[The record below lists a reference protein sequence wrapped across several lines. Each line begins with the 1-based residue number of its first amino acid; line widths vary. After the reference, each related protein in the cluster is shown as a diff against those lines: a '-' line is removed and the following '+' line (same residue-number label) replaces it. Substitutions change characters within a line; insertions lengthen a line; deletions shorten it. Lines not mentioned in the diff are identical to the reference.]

1 MLQKTHSLDV
11 LGTDDPE
18 GSEAA
23 LQQGDTF
30 EYLLPDASFLL
41 FGAFSQAGFD
51 LRITNSEGIT
61 HTVADYYSYSPSPN
75 LVIESGAGL
84 TPSMVKSLFPR
95 AFGSDIQFAGPA
107 PSGAAL
113 IEIGTVKLV
122 VGTVTVRHAD
132 GSEEAVIKGSVLYQG
147 DVLITA
153 GGSFVKAEM
162 RDGTKFQLGQNGEA
176 VLDKYEF
183 IEADDVGRF
192 EATVRVGGFYYKS
205 GKIGEVSSAS
215 SQVHTTFNTP
225 TSIIG
230 VRGSELEGAVDSN
243 GETVVVHRSGVL
255 VVTDINGLNEV
266 VLDTP
271 GNTALVVFN
280 GTPVFSVEPSVS
292 AQQALQSA
300 LPPADDST
308 AEEEAVEADQEG
320 EELEEAVDDVFED
333 TEAETEADQ
342 DAESGQEVAEE
353 QEEDLEETDTL
364 DADDESDSDD
374 GLGTLDSDAL
384 GDTEQIETQTD
395 QDTELE
401 DASSSFSTFTN
412 PNASLNSLNAENKVV
427 LETLG
432 ASSVSADSS
441 ENELLTFALVDSSV
455 QLTPEAQLQ
464 IDQVIEPEV
473 ILPDNAPIAA
483 PDELVVQ
490 DSGVIDVTALLLGN
504 DSDPDA
510 GQILQV
516 MSASSS
522 RADAISA
529 ENGVVRFQP
538 NQSVLQ
544 SLTLGETS
552 TETFSYTIESGTLSA
567 SAEVVVIYQ
576 GSNDAPVALDD
587 QAFGSEDDRII
598 LDVLANDTDLDVND
612 SLVIVEVDTSSTL
625 GTVEIAADGQSLIY
639 LPPQFLSSGV
649 IEDEVH
655 YTISDGILIS
665 SAVVL
670 ITVEGRNDAPVIRS
684 DPEAF
689 TIELGASDGDV
700 TIPIE
705 AIFTDADVGSSLTV
719 IALDTSLTQGSVR
732 LGSVIYNPGAAF
744 DYLNQGQ
751 VAFEQFGIEV
761 QDELGQV
768 GQGVFTFQI
777 SGVNDGPVALD
788 NTATVRA
795 KDEITPAIASSVLA
809 DDADV
814 DGDALTVSAIRS
826 GGLEDPSG
834 LEGSIGILLTGTYGA
849 LTLNADGSY
858 SYAAKAGAADALPA
872 GVVAEDVFTYTVTD
886 GTLSDRA
893 ELRIMVTGVND
904 APVALANMAAVL
916 ENETIVLASESSV
929 LADDADIDGDALS
942 VVGIR
947 SGGLEDTDGIEG
959 IVGSA
964 ITGTYGTLMLNAD
977 GSYSY
982 AATAG
987 TADALADGVTAEDV
1001 FTYTVTDG
1009 TLSDRAELRITVT
1022 GVNDAPVAVSIS
1034 TAVVSSSASSLDSI
1048 IFESSILVDDPD
1060 PDDDVLLVE
1069 TIRSGELEDD
1079 NTNSEGTVGIAL
1091 DGNYGTLILNADGS
1105 YRYATTVSAVA
1116 ALPEGVSADDVF
1128 TYSITDGA
1136 AADSAEL
1143 RIRVMGVNDGPVA
1156 LDNTA
1161 TVRAKDE
1168 ITPAIASS
1176 VLADDADVDGDALTV
1191 SAIRSGGLEDPSGLE
1206 GSIGI
1211 LLTGTYGALT
1221 LNADGSYSYAA
1232 KAGAADALPAGVV
1245 AEDVFT
1251 YTVTDG
1257 TLSDR
1262 AELRIM
1268 VTGVNDAPVALANMA
1283 AVLENE
1289 TIVLASESSVLA
1301 DDADID
1307 GDALSVVGIRS
1318 GGLEDTDGIEGIVGS
1333 AITGTYGT
1341 LMLNADGSYSYAAT
1355 AGTADALADGV
1366 TAEDV
1371 FTYTVTDGT
1380 LSDRAE
1386 LRITVTGVNDQAVFA
1401 VAATDYSVTRNA
1413 AFDNTA
1419 FGTIGIV
1426 DADQSQSVLASAE
1439 AQYGSVKIGPDST
1452 WTYTLD
1458 NSNRVVEASVDGDV
1472 LLDTITFTSLDG
1484 SYERVSITIYTTNL
1498 PARLTVEL
1506 SDLQSTTLVIGDI
1519 DNAILSGQVSFTDN
1533 EGAVLL
1539 PIAASYGT
1547 VEISEESWI
1556 YRIDDQNMTL
1566 LGLDDGETVL
1576 EQIIFRS
1583 DDAQDLNDDGMILDL
1598 DRDQDGALDLYEG
1611 RQIVF
1616 VELLGRNDSPI
1627 VDLDTVQ
1634 IDQFDDQIIASSEA
1648 TGILQS
1654 VVDPDNQDGSVSDIL
1669 SVSGVRLGG
1678 NQTVG
1683 AFSSTGLTLSGFY
1696 GELTVQSD
1704 GSYQY
1709 ILDQDARDNAL
1720 ENAEA
1725 VEDVFT
1731 IAVTDG
1737 SETVSSELR
1746 FRIDNVSPIA
1756 IDGDVLYR
1764 RVNTDTPTVR
1774 LTYTD
1779 IDALTLTLQTLDELP
1794 NGLSVSTVMTGTGGE
1809 IQISGVLDPSVVS
1822 LSGMLSSDVGDY
1834 LLESNVNDGDNLML
1848 IDRFILSVRSP
1859 NSLSV
1864 PDATYEFIK
1873 GESDYVSAYVD
1884 PNEYGSFVFVN
1895 LWEPNELG
1903 DRLAV
1908 FGNVAVIVY
1917 SEDGA
1922 VLTVE
1927 GAAQLDLNNSPGAD
1941 LITLKGIVDN
1951 LSLGGIS
1958 ALDTLVNQTTILASP
1973 GQNDFQL
1980 QNEGYI
1986 RLTSNGLG
1994 TRAEFDDSEA
2004 GVVGETLSDPL
2015 IYGETT
2021 QTKVGRIFLVP
2032 DNDPAAPYLILSS
2045 LNSAGE
2051 IFVTGYSGYSVSQ
2064 PSVLEISRS
2073 DVPSIMTQSASGSIT
2088 LSSGGALVTG
2098 ELTNGGVIRLV
2109 NNSHDGVIVGG
2120 AGSAGHLIVS
2130 GTYLEDGRLIS
2141 QSAGQ
2146 LIKDTDPNELSVGSM
2161 VLTGTIEI
2169 NADLF
2174 LSNVN
2179 QSLDWR
2185 DGLINLAHSADLM
2198 IAGGSLIVGSDT
2210 LISGFGNLSFGSA
2223 SSLDNAN
2230 IVLVVD
2236 GEVSTQQFSSPFW
2249 FDEAR
2254 VVIAPQNGALFDT
2267 LTISRSDEWLF
2278 DDELVN
2284 VSFQIEG
2291 VLNVS
2296 GGTSTLV
2303 GDTVIGPSGLVRL
2316 QQTTD
2321 ASTGLQ
2327 VEQSLENLGRIDI
2340 RLGGS
2345 SPLESDVRDVIP
2357 VTQAFY
2363 SGETGDIVIVTPDNH
2378 GLQTGDKIALTGV
2391 IPTLYNY
2398 VGEITVLDAVSF
2410 TFAAVSDPGE
2420 FQSGGEVSVFGTV
2433 IGFNGG
2439 LNNLGYLS
2447 IQDTVSQAQSTVSG
2461 GQNRILIEGNI
2472 TNSLTGSLLFKE
2484 GQINVQGDIL
2494 NQGLLTIS
2502 GQASDSTSTPN
2513 GYPYEAAVQQGATL
2527 ILDGNLLL
2535 AETSILQ
2542 LKVDE
2547 SESNQWVIRGLELVE
2562 GAWVSGTDGMSGN
2575 LGTLVLNFSNSSVGA
2590 TLQSSGSVRAS
2601 WSQELHFALGA
2612 NFDSV
2617 ASNLAA
2623 GYEITL
2629 SPTVS
2634 LEETNRQTIEV
2645 VISDLMTFE
2654 SLGSGLFD
2662 NGDNWLRIA
2671 SAEALPSVNDDVRI
2685 THQLSIASGTSI
2697 VLNSLSLEV
2706 GPASAEAPA
2715 SYGSLS
2721 LLDDQDDLSETT
2733 SFTLNEQSTIAEGS
2747 LLSMGSSTFLFLD
2760 TIQFTLAD
2768 QLSVHGSLVIG
2779 SSSIIDGREDG
2790 KIIVSS
2796 AGIVE
2801 ITDDPELNL
2810 SIEVER
2816 GGLLRLTGYYS
2827 EEGLN
2832 GSGDILNAG
2841 VIDVE
2846 VNNGVGLGIDIVNH
2860 GVMTFY
2866 FGQESAGAFE
2876 LTAGSE
2882 TTIATDGLLIASSFR
2897 ESHLILNDNTLD
2909 ARGGELALFVHEGAN
2924 GAYGLTL
2931 AGGGSILEP
2940 GRIKLQETDFS
2951 VSPSALSI
2959 EVIEEAAGAWTVY
2972 FRVSRAIADQF
2983 LEGPEFTTTVTGGTI
2998 DSESW
3003 GGPTFMADGS
3013 VVYSASLIRDSL
3025 NTGDIVITVLDEGDE
3040 QYYFG
3045 GALTIAADG
3054 SSNFHSS
3061 LGDTGK
3067 LTLVGHLQIDLTG
3080 IVEFSNDD
3088 QISLTLDGRT
3098 ADSILLANDSSE
3110 TSGLRNSQTIH
3121 LSNLT
3126 LDDDVFLI
3134 NGDGKVSDLG
3144 QSPVLTISGVSVLQG
3159 DLYNIGDAGSE
3170 NAQGNLYLLDSV
3182 TFNGNVVQQ
3191 AGAQLWIGYDP
3202 VSDETRS
3209 TEVVF
3214 SQDFNN
3220 EGWMLVGSVDAA
3232 SDFLIKVGEAEGSG
3246 VFTNSGYLEISA
3258 NTGNTTIDG
3267 VLNNVGTLLVSGQ
3280 LTLDPIK
3287 LDVEHHSEGV
3297 LSLRGD
3303 SAGLTLGES
3312 STLVIGQTGYLG
3324 TNGGTGAVVIDGKGS
3339 GASIVI
3345 GGYLGIGDT
3354 IEATSDGVNITTGL
3368 GSLQVNGT
3376 EEVVIESGS
3385 TIKIDASFGASSSRS
3400 DELVVS
3406 GGNLRLGGG
3415 RIEVTSAFSAAGA
3428 SLAIMTAPSI
3438 LGSIDTIDGLILTGA
3453 DGRSLLDVDQTGTAI
3468 RLTPIADTSVLKE
3481 GSSDSALFDFDAAPN
3496 LTHYLAG
3503 SGNDLIVGLDIGD
3516 TAYGEEG
3523 DDSFVL
3529 DALLVQRI
3537 DGGAGVDQVFLPDV
3551 TTFDFTKDGSDNVL
3565 GTPDDWL
3572 GQRFERIEL
3581 LSMED
3586 ATNQTM
3592 ALDASALRSI
3602 NDGANGLLNDEAG
3615 LVVKGNIGD
3624 VINLSGDF
3632 DYTED
3637 RFAQMRTAVESSSGS
3652 AVTMTYAP
3660 ELFTGVSDG
3669 AVSLFFDQD
3678 VLVNVTHTNAG
3689 VSRYGHSGDDVLAG
3703 SSLGGETLAGRGGDD
3718 QLDALA
3724 GADRQLGGD
3733 GNDSIV
3739 FDSADLE
3746 MDGGNGVDTLLLS
3759 GSVDFSQLDQLANFE
3774 QVDMSGN
3781 NSADSLSLTFAD
3793 VFELVGDNS
3802 LDAYVPA
3809 NDHKVLVINGDSEDA
3824 LILNGVDIRNQTAVQ
3839 TGIDLYG
3846 DGTTYALFQDTDL
3859 GVDVYVLSDLLSGA
3873 SPSGSEKVSEPVMAA
3888 PTFDQYLYEPSA
3900 DHFGGL

>member
-777 SGVNDGPVALD
+777 S
-788 NTATVRA
+788 
-795 KDEITPAIASSVLA
+795 
-809 DDADV
+809 
-814 DGDALTVSAIRS
+814 
-826 GGLEDPSG
+826 
-834 LEGSIGILLTGTYGA
+834 
-849 LTLNADGSY
+849 
-858 SYAAKAGAADALPA
+858 
-872 GVVAEDVFTYTVTD
+872 
-886 GTLSDRA
+886 
-893 ELRIMVTGVND
+893 
-904 APVALANMAAVL
+904 
-916 ENETIVLASESSV
+916 
-929 LADDADIDGDALS
+929 
-942 VVGIR
+942 
-947 SGGLEDTDGIEG
+947 
-959 IVGSA
+959 
-964 ITGTYGTLMLNAD
+964 
-977 GSYSY
+977 
-982 AATAG
+982 
-987 TADALADGVTAEDV
+987 
-1001 FTYTVTDG
+1001 
-1009 TLSDRAELRITVT
+1009 
-1022 GVNDAPVAVSIS
+1022 
-1034 TAVVSSSASSLDSI
+1034 
-1048 IFESSILVDDPD
+1048 
-1060 PDDDVLLVE
+1060 
-1069 TIRSGELEDD
+1069 
-1079 NTNSEGTVGIAL
+1079 
-1091 DGNYGTLILNADGS
+1091 
-1105 YRYATTVSAVA
+1105 
-1116 ALPEGVSADDVF
+1116 
-1128 TYSITDGA
+1128 
-1136 AADSAEL
+1136 
-1143 RIRVMGVNDGPVA
+1143 GVNDGPVA

-3406 GGNLRLGGG
+3406 GGILRLGGG

-3637 RFAQMRTAVESSSGS
+3637 RFAQMRTAVEPSSGS

-3888 PTFDQYLYEPSA
+3888 PTFGQYLYEPSA